1 MRAKKVPPRCPSCGM
16 KAKKVPPRCPSCGV
30 KAEKVPPRC
39 PSYGVK
45 AKKVPLCLNAQRLR
59 SRILLDLTI
68 LAHILPAAASVLKGL
83 RRPAG
88 ISREAKLFS
97 LIRLRSR

>member
-1 MRAKKVPPRCPSCGM
+1 MPPCCPSYGV

-30 KAEKVPPRC
+30 KAKNVPPC
-39 PSYGVK
+39 YLSCGVK

-59 SRILLDLTI
+59 SRIPLDLTI